1 MWNLNI
7 YYKAQIHVTSQVK
20 EKNSVSYLEANHL
33 PISNHG
39 TYIPSKKSTPIKKIN
54 ILLYYPFL
62 CCGLVFYHMN
72 HIILPISCIL
82 YVHNWIYIHHI
93 NV

>member
-39 TYIPSKKSTPIKKIN
+39 TYIPSKKSTPIKKN
-54 ILLYYPFL
+54 QYP
-62 CCGLVFYHMN
+62 
-72 HIILPISCIL
+72 IILSISLLWVSIL
-82 YVHNWIYIHHI
+82 PHEPYNFTY
-93 NV
+93 

>member
-39 TYIPSKKSTPIKKIN
+39 TYIPSKN
-54 ILLYYPFL
+54 Q
-62 CCGLVFYHMN
+62 HQ
-72 HIILPISCIL
+72 
-82 YVHNWIYIHHI
+82 
-93 NV
+93 